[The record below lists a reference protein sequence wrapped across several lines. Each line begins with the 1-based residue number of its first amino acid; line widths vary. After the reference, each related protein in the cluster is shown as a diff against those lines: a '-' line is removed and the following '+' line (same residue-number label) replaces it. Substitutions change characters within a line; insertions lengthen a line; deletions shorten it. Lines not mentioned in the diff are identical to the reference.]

1 MDKDKLNTEVISPI
15 VFDPLQCFA
24 KLEKEDEKVELVP
37 VSNQKLAGV
46 YLPKTIENPQEFL
59 QECENRLYFENM
71 GYDSMDRYESHI
83 SGSNVQAV
91 TQAGAQA
98 QLNIVRAEVPKS
110 ACFDDIAN
118 FRIYPKIRYVYL
130 DRKGEQDRE
139 QEEFFCEIIF
149 DHAQKDAFCICTKEI
164 SSLCKIIKN
173 NYAIAR
179 IDFETKH
186 VEKMIE
192 DEFRQAIRQCKVVY
206 CYFQQGWQMI
216 NQKMIY
222 VNKSAKRLDNVEYS
236 LTGNLPLVRCDR
248 ESIGKSL
255 LIAFKLYS
263 ERASISTMIMF
274 SLLGVLYRPFREAG
288 YPPKFLLFL
297 HGKTGSMKTT
307 IGKILYTQLSDDAVR
322 DTPRRIDSDTI
333 VSFERALIESG
344 YDTVTL
350 IDDYNPAKSRKRKEE
365 MANKLESIIRL
376 VGDASSKSRSNV
388 KLEDCRGEGV
398 QGTVVLTGELR
409 GKGLSSNLRCLYCKM
424 TREKANIDAIT
435 WFQEN
440 PYIYTT
446 VIYEFA
452 EFIGGNWLSI
462 VAYIKNNF
470 PNMRREINAILSERR
485 LVDAV
490 VILHMVYHIMLDF
503 LLNYCGVEES
513 EVFKVVGN
521 VEQDIINN
529 AQMSQAISS
538 EDSPSS
544 MFIKTVNDLMRVG
557 TIVLGTGKIAMHD
570 IERFDG
576 FDDMNYYYFN
586 PEMIFKKVRSF
597 YMASNIDFTMD
608 LKEIIIALYDD
619 GIIKTASNGKGKRT
633 YCVRIGVGDGKKQ
646 NFLKISKETFN
657 KVLDDSMDTVW

>member
-1 MDKDKLNTEVISPI
+1 MDNKSQENKTISPI
-15 VFDPLQCFA
+15 MYEPLQYFA
-24 KLEKEDEKVELVP
+24 KVETEDGKTEMIP
-37 VSNQKLAGV
+37 VNHQNLAGV
-46 YLPKTIENPQEFL
+46 YLPKTVENPKIFL
-59 QECENRLYFENM
+59 REWGKQLCLEDMSC
-71 GYDSMDRYESHI
+71 DSIVRYEGHTPA
-83 SGSNVQAV
+83 SNVPVV
-91 TQAGAQA
+91 TQMGT
-98 QLNIVRAEVPKS
+98 IVRAKVPKT
-110 ACFDDIAN
+110 ACCDNISN
-118 FRIYPKIRYVYL
+118 FRIYPKIRYVYI

-139 QEEFFCEIIF
+139 QEQIFCEIVF
-149 DHAQKDAFCICTKEI
+149 DHSQKDSFCIHTKDV
-164 SSLCKIIKN
+164 SNVCKIIKKT
-173 NYAIAR
+173 YAIAR
-179 IDFETKH
+179 IDFGTKH

-192 DEFRQAIRQCKVVY
+192 DEFRQAVRQCKVIFRY
-206 CYFQQGWQMI
+206 YQQGWQLI
-216 NQKMIY
+216 NQQMIY
-222 VNKSAKRLDNVEYS
+222 VNQSAKKLDNVEYA
-236 LTGNLPLVRCDR
+236 LTANLPLVKCDR
-248 ESIGKSL
+248 EYIGRSL
-255 LIAFKLYS
+255 LIAFGLYCD
-263 ERASISTMIMF
+263 RASMSTMLMF
-274 SLLGVLYRPFREAG
+274 SLLSVLYRPFKEAG

-307 IGKILYTQLSDDAVR
+307 IAKILFSQLGDDKVR
-322 DTPRRIDSDTI
+322 DTPRRIDADTV

-350 IDDYNPAKSRKRKEE
+350 IDDYNPAKSRKKKEE
-365 MANKLESIIRL
+365 LASKLESIIRL

-452 EFIGGNWLSI
+452 EFIGGNWLPI

-470 PNMRREINAILSERR
+470 PNMRREISSILSERR
-485 LVDAV
+485 LVDAI
-490 VILHMVYHIMLDF
+490 VILHMVYHIILDF
-503 LLNYCGVEES
+503 LVNHCGVEES
-513 EVFKVVGN
+513 EVIKVVGN

-538 EDSPSS
+538 EDSPSV

-570 IERFDG
+570 VEKFDG
-576 FDDMNYYYFN
+576 FDDENYFYFN
-586 PEMIFKKVRSF
+586 PELIFKKVRSF
-597 YMASNIDFTMD
+597 YMASNIDFSMD
-608 LKEIIIALYDD
+608 LKEIIVALYDD
-619 GIIKTASNGKGKRT
+619 GIIKTASNGKGKHT

-646 NFLKISKETFN
+646 NFLKISKEMFQ